1 MKIII
6 PVAGVGKRLRPHT
19 HTNPKPLLNVA
30 GKPMLHFIVEQII
43 KEKIANEFVIITG
56 YMGDKIQNYLDTTFA
71 GKAKFHYIEQK
82 NPKGLGHAIHHAKP
96 FFKKDEDAFIILGD
110 TLFDVNL
117 KKFVDSEHSVI
128 GVKEVDDPK
137 RFGVVEK
144 DGDGF
149 VKRFV
154 EKPKSKKVSPS
165 NEAIVG
171 LYYIKNSKALFAAL
185 ESIMKKNIT
194 TSGEYQLT
202 DALENMLGKKA
213 GFTTFNV
220 DGWLDC
226 GKSETLLET
235 NKYLLEKLYGS
246 KKYKV
251 SGVKITEPVYIGKKV
266 TFKNAVIGPNVT
278 INDGCS
284 IINSTL
290 RDSIIEADT
299 SIENSNISESIIGR
313 NCIVKNVKLKINV
326 GDNSEIYSNP

>member
-30 GKPMLHFIVEQII
+30 GKPMIHFIVDQII

-56 YMGDKIQNYLDTTFA
+56 YMGEKIREYLDKTFA
-71 GKAKFHYIEQK
+71 GKAKFHYVEQK
-82 NPKGLGHAIHHAKP
+82 DPKGLGHAIHHAKP
-96 FFKKDEDAFIILGD
+96 FFKKNDDAFIILGD

-117 KKFVDSEHSVI
+117 KKFVDSKHSVI
-128 GVKEVDDPK
+128 GVKEVDNPK

-144 DGDGF
+144 DEKGL

-154 EKPKSKKVSPS
+154 EKPNSRKVSPS

-171 LYYIKNSKALFAAL
+171 LYYVKNSKALFAAL
-185 ESIMKKNIT
+185 ESIMNKKIT
-194 TSGEYQLT
+194 TGGEYQLT
-202 DALENMLGKKA
+202 DALEYMLSKNENFVTA
-213 GFTTFNV
+213 NIQ
-220 DGWLDC
+220 GWLDC
-226 GKSETLLET
+226 GKAETLLET
-235 NKYLLEKLYGS
+235 NRYLLEKLYS
-246 KKYKV
+246 KKKYKLK
-251 SGVKITEPVYIGKKV
+251 GVKITEPVYIGKKV

-290 RDSIIEADT
+290 KDSIIEMDT
-299 SIENSNISESIIGR
+299 IIENSKISESIIGKSS
-313 NCIVKNVKLKINV
+313 IVKNVKLKLNV
-326 GDNSEIYSNP
+326 GDNSEIYSNS

>member
-30 GKPMLHFIVEQII
+30 GKPMIHFIVDQII
-43 KEKIANEFVIITG
+43 KEKIASEFVIITG
-56 YMGDKIQNYLDTTFA
+56 YMGEKIQKYLDKTFA
-71 GKAKFHYIEQK
+71 GKAKFHYVEQK
-82 NPKGLGHAIHHAKP
+82 DPKGLGHAIHHAKP
-96 FFKKDEDAFIILGD
+96 FFKKNEDAFIILGD

-117 KKFVDSEHSVI
+117 KKFVGSKHSVI
-128 GVKEVDDPK
+128 GVKEVDNPK

-144 DGDGF
+144 DEKGL

-171 LYYIKNSKALFAAL
+171 LYYVKNSKALFAAL
-185 ESIMKKNIT
+185 ESIMKKKIT
-194 TSGEYQLT
+194 TGGEYQLT
-202 DALENMLGKKA
+202 DALEEMLSKNENFA
-213 GFTTFNV
+213 TANIQ
-220 DGWLDC
+220 GWLDC
-226 GKSETLLET
+226 GKAETLLET
-235 NKYLLEKLYGS
+235 NRHLLEKLYGK
-246 KKYKV
+246 KKYKLK
-251 SGVKITEPVYIGKKV
+251 GVKITEPVYIGKKV

-290 RDSIIEADT
+290 KDSIVEMDT
-299 SIENSNISESIIGR
+299 IIENSNINESIIGK
-313 NCIVKNVKLKINV
+313 NSIVKNVKLKLNV
-326 GDNSEIYSNP
+326 GDNSEIYSNS